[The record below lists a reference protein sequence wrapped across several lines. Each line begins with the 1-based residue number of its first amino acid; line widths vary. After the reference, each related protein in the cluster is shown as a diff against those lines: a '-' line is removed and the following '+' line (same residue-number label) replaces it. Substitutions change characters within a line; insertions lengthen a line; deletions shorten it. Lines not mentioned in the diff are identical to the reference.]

1 MVERGG
7 RGPDQVRGPQ
17 ERMGEKKGIVR
28 KLMKAINSA
37 SGRAAG
43 GDFPSKI
50 GTSLDVPLSIASSRA
65 PSFYKKRKVNCSLV
79 LGRNMRVR
87 LS

>member
-28 KLMKAINSA
+28 KGS
-37 SGRAAG
+37 
-43 GDFPSKI
+43 
-50 GTSLDVPLSIASSRA
+50 
-65 PSFYKKRKVNCSLV
+65 
-79 LGRNMRVR
+79 
-87 LS
+87 